1 MRKIVILFS
10 ALLIMSLKQEKVEQE
25 KYKFVLLSSEDWNE
39 LKKISVKGKN
49 TVTVVDYKIRLDF
62 ISAVQYKSENV
73 QLSTIQ
79 DKKLKEIL
87 KKYD

>member
-1 MRKIVILFS
+1 
-10 ALLIMSLKQEKVEQE
+10 MSLKQEKVEQE